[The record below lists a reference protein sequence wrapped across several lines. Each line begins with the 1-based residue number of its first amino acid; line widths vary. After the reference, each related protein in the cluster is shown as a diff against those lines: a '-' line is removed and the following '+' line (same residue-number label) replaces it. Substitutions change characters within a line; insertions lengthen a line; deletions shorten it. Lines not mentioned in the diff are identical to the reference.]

1 MKTRLERWLL
11 VKLILVVVLLAFMVL
26 VNIDQAR
33 TIQAQK
39 AELVAQIKTLIA
51 SQQYEVQMI
60 HQMDDEEKKFEEA
73 IKTCKSK

>member
-1 MKTRLERWLL
+1 VKTRLERWLL